1 MRRRS
6 AIGLALVALFIG
18 AFALVLVIILAF
30 RIAGLQGDVAEL
42 RGRVS
47 GLSETSLDLV
57 KRADRL
63 PIGEARP

>member
-1 MRRRS
+1 MRRRN

-18 AFALVLVIILAF
+18 AFALVLVIMLAF
-30 RIAGLQGDVAEL
+30 KVAGLQGDVAEL

-47 GLSETSLDLV
+47 GLSEVALDRI

-63 PIGEARP
+63 PIREARP